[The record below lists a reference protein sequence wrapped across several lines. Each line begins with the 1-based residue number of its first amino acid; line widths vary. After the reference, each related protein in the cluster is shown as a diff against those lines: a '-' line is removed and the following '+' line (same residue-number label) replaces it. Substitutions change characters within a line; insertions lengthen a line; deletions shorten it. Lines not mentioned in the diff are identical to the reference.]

1 MSFMELAKNR
11 FSTRKFTKQQV
22 EKEKLD
28 QIVEAGRIAP
38 TAANNQPQRIYII
51 RDAEKLAALTKLTPC
66 VYGAP
71 TVLMVTYDTTEDWQ
85 NPLEEGVHDGVVDAA
100 IVGTHMMLEATDLGL
115 GTCWVGYFPPTK
127 TAELFHLPKT
137 EVPVLLLPVGYTAP
151 DYQISPKHYSFKPYD
166 TIVKEL

>member
-51 RDAEKLAALTKLTPC
+51 RDAEKLAALTKLTPLR
-66 VYGAP
+66 VRGSHGA
-71 TVLMVTYDTTEDWQ
+71 
-85 NPLEEGVHDGVVDAA
+85 DG
-100 IVGTHMMLEATDLGL
+100 
-115 GTCWVGYFPPTK
+115 
-127 TAELFHLPKT
+127 HL
-137 EVPVLLLPVGYTAP
+137 
-151 DYQISPKHYSFKPYD
+151 
-166 TIVKEL
+166 